1 MPYSMTG
8 FGSAE
13 GPVIGGRMAIDVR
26 SVNHRHFNMQAK
38 LPSVVHYLEQAMRE
52 RMRGRIARGHVSVSA
67 KWVEEPSRGASLRV
81 NLDQAR
87 AVLEALSTLKREL
100 DLPGEVDL
108 SYIARQP
115 DVIELATGDEQLDVE
130 PEFMALLD
138 DAVEQLIGMRRRE
151 GDALGNDLLGVLN
164 RLEGHVAAVELR
176 SPERLVTERT
186 RLTKVVGELLEGRTV
201 NRERLELEIAILADK
216 MDITE
221 EVVRLRAHIS
231 ASREALGAS
240 EAVGRKLA
248 FLGQEM
254 LRETNTVGSKANDGE
269 IAATVIEMKGDLDK
283 FREQVENLE

>member
-1 MPYSMTG
+1 MPNSMTG

-52 RMRGRIARGHVSVSA
+52 RMRESVARGHVSVSA
-67 KWVEEPSRGASLRV
+67 RWVEEPSRGASLRV

-108 SYIARQP
+108 SYVARQP
-115 DVIELATGDEQLDVE
+115 DVIELAPGDEQLDVE

-151 GDALGNDLLGVLN
+151 GDALGNDLLVVLN
-164 RLEGHVAAVELR
+164 RLEGHVKAVELR
-176 SPERLVTERT
+176 SPERLVSERT
-186 RLTKVVGELLEGRTV
+186 RLTRAVGELLDGRPI
-201 NRERLELEIAILADK
+201 NQERLELEIAILADK

-221 EVVRLRAHIS
+221 EVVRLRTHIS
-231 ASREALGAS
+231 ASREALVAS
-240 EAVGRKLA
+240 GAVGRKLA

-254 LRETNTVGSKANDGE
+254 LRETNTVGSKANDAE
-269 IAATVIEMKGDLDK
+269 IAATVIEMKGDLEK

>member
-1 MPYSMTG
+1 MTG

-52 RMRGRIARGHVSVSA
+52 RMRESVARGHVSVSA
-67 KWVEEPSRGASLRV
+67 RWVEEPSRGASLRV

-108 SYIARQP
+108 SYLARQP

-138 DAVEQLIGMRRRE
+138 DAVEQMIGMRRRE
-151 GDALGNDLLGVLN
+151 GDALGNDLLVVLN
-164 RLEGHVAAVELR
+164 RLEGHVKAVELR
-176 SPERLVTERT
+176 SPERLVSERT
-186 RLTKVVGELLEGRTV
+186 RLTRAIGELLDGRTI
-201 NRERLELEIAILADK
+201 NQERLELEIAILADK
-216 MDITE
+216 LDITE
-221 EVVRLRAHIS
+221 EVVRLRTHIS
-231 ASREALGAS
+231 ASREALDAS
-240 EAVGRKLA
+240 GAVGRKLA

-254 LRETNTVGSKANDGE
+254 LRETNTVGSKANDAE
-269 IAATVIEMKGDLDK
+269 IAATVIEMKGDLEK

>member
-1 MPYSMTG
+1 MPNSMTG

-26 SVNHRHFNMQAK
+26 SVNHRHFNMQARM
-38 LPSVVHYLEQAMRE
+38 PSIVHHLEQAMRE
-52 RMRGRIARGHVSVSA
+52 RMRARVARGHVSVSA

-87 AVLEALSTLKREL
+87 TVVEALSTLKREL

-108 SYIARQP
+108 SYVARQP

-138 DAVEQLIGMRRRE
+138 DAVEQLIGMRSRE
-151 GDALGNDLLGVLN
+151 GDALGTELLGVLN
-164 RLEGHVAAVELR
+164 RLEGHVGVVERR
-176 SPERLVTERT
+176 SPERLVAERA
-186 RLTKVVGELLEGRTV
+186 RLTRAIGELLEGRTI
-201 NRERLELEIAILADK
+201 NQERLELEIAILADK

-221 EVVRLRAHIS
+221 EVVRLRTHIS
-231 ASREALGAS
+231 ASQETLGAS

-254 LRETNTVGSKANDGE
+254 LRETNTIGSKANDAE
-269 IAATVIEMKGDLDK
+269 IAATVIEMKGDLEK